1 MHAIEFETEIKN
13 GQLTIPSNLLPELT
27 AYKYGKVVLL
37 LEENPKPKKL
47 YAHKV
52 KIDNFI
58 MPKREELYES

>member
-13 GQLTIPSNLLPELT
+13 GQLTIPTHLLPELSS
-27 AYKYGKVVLL
+27 YQYGKVVLL
-37 LEENPKPKKL
+37 LKEKPKPKKL
-47 YAHKV
+47 FAHKV

>member
-1 MHAIEFETEIKN
+1 MQVIEFKTEIRN
-13 GQLTIPSNLLPELT
+13 GQLTIPINILPELT
-27 AYKYGKVVLL
+27 SYKFGKVVLL
-37 LEENPKPKKL
+37 LEEKEKPKKL

>member
-1 MHAIEFETEIKN
+1 MQAIEFKTEIKN
-13 GQLTIPSNLLPELT
+13 GQLTIPINILPELT
-27 AYKYGKVVLL
+27 SYKFGKVVLL
-37 LEENPKPKKL
+37 LEEKEKPKKL